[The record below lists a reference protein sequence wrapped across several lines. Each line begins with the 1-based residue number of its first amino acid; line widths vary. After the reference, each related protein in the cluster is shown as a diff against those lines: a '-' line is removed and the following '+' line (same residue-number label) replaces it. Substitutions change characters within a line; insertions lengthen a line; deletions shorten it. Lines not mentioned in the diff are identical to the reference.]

1 MTRSV
6 AEPANLELSPACTGI
21 SSVTAA
27 AGELGSEPL
36 LNPGDPPAV
45 LTLLLGSQSTAAL
58 ACGVQEPETLA
69 FDLLPRARLCTAAGA
84 QRRPPLRCTSGKSH
98 PR

>member
-1 MTRSV
+1 MIRSV
-6 AEPANLELSPACTGI
+6 AEPANLKLSPVHTGI
-21 SSVTAA
+21 FSVAAA

-58 ACGVQEPETLA
+58 TCGVQEPEALV
-69 FDLLPRARLCTAAGA
+69 FNLLPRARLCTAAGA
-84 QRRPPLRCTSGKSH
+84 QRRPLLRCISGKSQ

>member
-6 AEPANLELSPACTGI
+6 AEPANLELSPARTGI

-58 ACGVQEPETLA
+58 VCGVQEPETLA
-69 FDLLPRARLCTAAGA
+69 FDLLPRARLRTAAGA
-84 QRRPPLRCTSGKSH
+84 QRRPPLHCTSGKSQ